1 MRLSNLQISFHK
13 QFLTLKTNSMITSL
27 YPNLLKL
34 QSFNPEILTAIST
47 RPNLLSMAAW
57 VGTSGVVAMF
67 LNMLSYPWLEKL
79 LWWMLGFS
87 AVLVHMALDARE
99 YVEGGE
105 NAKNDNIELNA

>member
-1 MRLSNLQISFHK
+1 
-13 QFLTLKTNSMITSL
+13 
-27 YPNLLKL
+27 
-34 QSFNPEILTAIST
+34 
-47 RPNLLSMAAW
+47 
-57 VGTSGVVAMF
+57 MF